1 LLFLE
6 CVPERQHSWGYL
18 SGNKGDSWCHFPPL
32 LLSVNRTTCRKQFQ
46 HWLPNL
52 LTPSPNPCTPVEL
65 LFSGTLASVPACWA
79 PLPEDQYKP
88 LPTPR
93 LPIREF
99 YRALVLVE
107 VVTGLISQAHQST
120 PNLKVATFQPG
131 TKHCP
136 QQVGRASAD
145 DWPKG

>member
-1 LLFLE
+1 
-6 CVPERQHSWGYL
+6 
-18 SGNKGDSWCHFPPL
+18 
-32 LLSVNRTTCRKQFQ
+32 
-46 HWLPNL
+46 
-52 LTPSPNPCTPVEL
+52 
-65 LFSGTLASVPACWA
+65 LAHP
-79 PLPEDQYKP
+79 PEDQHKP
-88 LPTPR
+88 LSTSH

-99 YRALVLVE
+99 CRASVPVE